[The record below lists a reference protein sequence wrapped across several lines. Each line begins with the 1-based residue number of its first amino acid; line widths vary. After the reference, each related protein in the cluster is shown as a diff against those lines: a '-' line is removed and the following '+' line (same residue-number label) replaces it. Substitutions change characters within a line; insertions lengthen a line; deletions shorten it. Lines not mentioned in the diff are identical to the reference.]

1 MKRILALITNT
12 AQLVADGKASKAQAE
27 SATRTATALLE
38 QQSTESKATQ
48 EVARDAIN
56 TDDIEQS
63 LLEKQEE
70 IRLLIKSLKT
80 AKADVEAMT
89 KQSES
94 VTREYDNLLKEH
106 AKLTLKLEKLEY
118 GSSDNKK
125 DH

>member
-1 MKRILALITNT
+1 M
-12 AQLVADGKASKAQAE
+12 Q
-27 SATRTATALLE
+27 
-38 QQSTESKATQ
+38 
-48 EVARDAIN
+48 
-56 TDDIEQS
+56 
-63 LLEKQEE
+63 